1 MEKSMILEMN
11 DIALDI
17 FKLLSTRYKKLGLEV
32 TPVQGRIIMALYSQ
46 NNLLCQRDIE
56 ASVPCNKS
64 TLSAILNTMEKNG
77 LITRQGSENDSR
89 KKNII
94 LTTKSLEIAE
104 FLKEDNLRI
113 SKILSSNITEDEY
126 IIFGQILEKIKTNV
140 ERI

>member
-11 DIALDI
+11 DVALDI

-113 SKILSSNITEDEY
+113 SKILGSNSTEDEY

>member
-1 MEKSMILEMN
+1 MEKSIILEMN
-11 DIALDI
+11 DVALDI
-17 FKLLSTRYKKLGLEV
+17 FKILSTRYKKLGLEV
-32 TPVQGRIIMALYSQ
+32 TPVQSRIIMALYSQ

-56 ASVPCNKS
+56 TNVPCNKS

-113 SKILSSNITEDEY
+113 SKILGSHTTEDEY
-126 IIFGQILEKIKTNV
+126 IIFGQILETIKTNM

>member
-11 DIALDI
+11 DVALDI

-46 NNLLCQRDIE
+46 NNLLCQWDIE

>member
-11 DIALDI
+11 DVALDI

-104 FLKEDNLRI
+104 FLKEDNLHI

>member
-56 ASVPCNKS
+56 ASLPCNKS
-64 TLSAILNTMEKNG
+64 SLSAILNTMEKNG

>member
-1 MEKSMILEMN
+1 MEKSIILEMN
-11 DIALDI
+11 DITLDI
-17 FKLLSTRYKKLGLEV
+17 FKTLSTRYKKLNLEV
-32 TPVQGRIIMALYSQ
+32 TPVQGRIIMALYSRDD
-46 NNLLCQRDIE
+46 LLCQKDIE
-56 ASVPCNKS
+56 SNVACNKS

-94 LTTKSLEIAE
+94 LTEKSLKIAK

-113 SKILSSNITEDEY
+113 SKILGSNITEDEY
-126 IIFGQILEKIKTNV
+126 IIFGQILEKIKNNM

>member
-1 MEKSMILEMN
+1 MEKSIILEMN
-11 DIALDI
+11 DVALDI
-17 FKLLSTRYKKLGLEV
+17 FKILSTRYKKLGLEV
-32 TPVQGRIIMALYSQ
+32 TPVQSRIIMALYSQ

-56 ASVPCNKS
+56 ANVPCNKS

-113 SKILSSNITEDEY
+113 SKILGSNITEDEY
-126 IIFGQILEKIKTNV
+126 IIFGQILEKIKTNM

>member
-1 MEKSMILEMN
+1 MEKSIILEMN

-46 NNLLCQRDIE
+46 SNLLCQRDIE
-56 ASVPCNKS
+56 ENIPCNKS

-104 FLKEDNLRI
+104 FLKEDNSRI
-113 SKILSSNITEDEY
+113 SKILGSNITEDEY
-126 IIFGQILEKIKTNV
+126 IIFGQILEKIKTNM

>member
-11 DIALDI
+11 DVALDI

>member
-56 ASVPCNKS
+56 ANVPCNKS

-113 SKILSSNITEDEY
+113 SK
-126 IIFGQILEKIKTNV
+126 F
-140 ERI
+140 

>member
-1 MEKSMILEMN
+1 MEKSMLLEMN
-11 DIALDI
+11 DVALDI